1 MKYSDSS
8 LLKFEKFIYNRECL
22 KSSFDKTFENMIHIS
37 EKMKKLEQELA
48 QTNLNTDIED
58 KLNKS
63 DEGLELDKKF
73 FLDFSLAK
81 KRINSKDQPL

>member
-1 MKYSDSS
+1 
-8 LLKFEKFIYNRECL
+8 
-22 KSSFDKTFENMIHIS
+22 MIHIS
-37 EKMKKLEQELA
+37 EKMKKLERELA
-48 QTNLNTDIED
+48 QTHLIQDNED